1 MILSIYTDG
10 GARGN
15 PGPSGAGVVVF
26 NQDQIIFQQS
36 QYLGT
41 KTNNEAEY
49 TALINAL
56 NWLLAQKEILDITKV
71 NFFLDSQLIVRQV
84 QGLYKV
90 KAPHLKEYYQKVQDL
105 IQLIDLPLQF
115 QDIPREQNTVADK
128 LANEAMD
135 RKI

>member
-15 PGPSGAGVVVF
+15 PGPAGVVVF

>member
-1 MILSIYTDG
+1 MIISIYTDG

-15 PGPSGAGVVVF
+15 PGHSGAGVVVF

-36 QYLGT
+36 QYLGI

-84 QGLYKV
+84 QGIYKV

-105 IQLIDLPLQF
+105 IKLINIPLEF
-115 QDIPREQNTVADK
+115 KDIPREQNTVADK

>member
-36 QYLGT
+36 QYLGI

-56 NWLLAQKEILDITKV
+56 EWLLAQKEILNITKV

-90 KAPHLKEYYQKVQDL
+90 KAPHLKTYYQKVQDL
-105 IQLIDLPLQF
+105 IKLIALPLNF
-115 QDIPREQNTVADK
+115 QDIRREQNTVADK

>member
-15 PGPSGAGVVVF
+15 PGPSGAGIVVF

-49 TALINAL
+49 IALINAL

-84 QGLYKV
+84 QGIYKV
-90 KAPHLKEYYQKVQDL
+90 KAPHLKEYYQKVQYL
-105 IQLIDLPLQF
+105 IKLIDIPLQF
-115 QDIPREQNTVADK
+115 QNISRNQNTVADQ
-128 LANEAMD
+128 LANDAMD

>member
-15 PGPSGAGVVVF
+15 PGQSGIGVVVF
-26 NQDQIIFQQS
+26 DKDKIIFKQS
-36 QYLGT
+36 KYLGIR
-41 KTNNEAEY
+41 TNNEAEY
-49 TALINAL
+49 TGLVCALE
-56 NWLLAQKEILDITKV
+56 WLLNQKEILKIEQV
-71 NFFLDSQLIVRQV
+71 NFFLDSQLVVRQM

-90 KAPHLKEYYQKVQDL
+90 KAVNLRQYFQKAQELVKL
-105 IQLIDLPLQF
+105 ISLPINF
-115 QDIPREQNTVADK
+115 QDIPREKNTIADQ